1 MTDKS
6 TIIAIQSKDFKIG
19 FIVDE
24 ISNTMN
30 IQSNEL
36 FNNKSKGKNTK
47 QDNRNEII
55 EYVKDD
61 KLYLVLNIVEILGNE
76 KLYVG

>member
-1 MTDKS
+1 
-6 TIIAIQSKDFKIG
+6 
-19 FIVDE
+19 
-24 ISNTMN
+24 MN
-30 IQSNEL
+30 IPPNEL
-36 FNNKSKGKNTK
+36 FKNKSKGKNLK
-47 QDNRNEII
+47 PDSKNEII